1 MKRKLS
7 VKGQIISLQKCNIE
21 TQDSG
26 KKWGGFIESGCKA
39 KFIVKTLP
47 PLPHVSKINMVQRK
61 HINIDGFIMHKDL
74 NVGKKFAFSTHLSQQ
89 MKEVIM

>member
-1 MKRKLS
+1 VSKGKLYHY
-7 VKGQIISLQKCNIE
+7 KNAILKHKIL
-21 TQDSG
+21 G
-26 KKWGGFIESGCKA
+26 KKWGGFIKSGCKA

-47 PLPHVSKINMVQRK
+47 PLPHVSKIRVVQRK

>member
-1 MKRKLS
+1 MKRKLN

-26 KKWGGFIESGCKA
+26 KKWEGFIESGCKA

-47 PLPHVSKINMVQRK
+47 PFPHVSKISMVQRK